1 MLEKQLLQEILLKAC
16 ATGADFA
23 EVFVEDKASNNYS
36 LDTGKINSANSSN
49 ELGAGI
55 RVALKNQSVYGYTN
69 DLAKE
74 SLLNLAFE
82 LSQSFAEEVKVSQ
95 IDLKELTYDN
105 INKYQKMPKDVSI
118 DEKIRIM
125 KTAYQAAFDYDEV
138 ISQVYVRLLDE
149 TQTVWIANSENL
161 YVTDE
166 RVRVRMAVSA
176 IASLD
181 DDMQSGFEGPGG
193 LEGYEFFDKLDI
205 EGTGKEAAR
214 VAKVMIEA
222 DECPSGEFPVIID
235 NKFGGVIFHEAC
247 GHPLEATSVAKG
259 LSVFTGK
266 LGEKIAHE
274 CVTAIDDGTIPNAW
288 GSGNVDDEGNKT
300 EKTVLIENGILKSYL
315 VDKLNARRMPESK
328 ANGASRRQSYKF
340 QPTSRMSNTF
350 IDNGKNTVEE
360 LIENTEFGL
369 FAKKMGGG
377 SVNPST
383 GDFNFSVMEGYLIE
397 NGKLTKPVKGATLVG
412 NGATV
417 LTKIDMVANNLERAQ
432 GMCGS
437 SSGAL
442 AADVGQPT
450 LRVSSMTVGGRG
462 GAL

>member
-1 MLEKQLLQEILLKAC
+1 MLEKSLLEEILVKAC

-23 EVFVEDKASNNYS
+23 EIFVEDKYANNYS

-49 ELGAGI
+49 EKGAGI

-69 DLAKE
+69 DLSKE
-74 SLLNLAFE
+74 SLVNLAFE
-82 LSQSFAEEVKVSQ
+82 LSQSFNDEVKVSEVNLEE
-95 IDLKELTYDN
+95 LKYQS
-105 INKYQKMPKDVSI
+105 INKY
-118 DEKIRIM
+118 EKLPINVPVEDKVKIM
-125 KTAYQAAFDYDEV
+125 KTAATAASEYDEV
-138 ISQVYVRLLDE
+138 ISQVYCRLLDE
-149 TQTVWIANSENL
+149 TQTVWIANSDNL
-161 YVTDE
+161 FVTDQ
-166 RVRVRMAVSA
+166 RVRVRIAVSA
-176 IASLD
+176 IATQD
-181 DDMQSGFEGPGG
+181 QDMQSGSESPGAG
-193 LEGYEFFDKLDI
+193 EGYEFFDKIDLVAV
-205 EGTGKEAAR
+205 GREAAR
-214 VAKVMIEA
+214 IAKTMIEA
-222 DECPSGEFPVIID
+222 DECPSGEIPVIID

-259 LSVFTGK
+259 LSVFSGRM
-266 LGEKIAHE
+266 GEKIAHE

-300 EKTVLIENGILKSYL
+300 ERTVLIEDGILKSYL
-315 VDKLNARRMPESK
+315 VDKLNARRMPESR

-360 LIENTEFGL
+360 LIEATEFGL

-377 SVNPST
+377 SVNPAT
-383 GDFNFSVMEGYLIE
+383 GDFNFSVMEGYIIE
-397 NGKLTKPVKGATLVG
+397 NGKLTKAVKGATLVG
-412 NGATV
+412 NGADI
-417 LTKIDMVANNLERAQ
+417 LTKIDMVANNLDRAQ

-437 SSGAL
+437 SSGSL